1 MLVTDHALLITLVII
16 LMVSTMITKQECIVC
31 TAMST
36 QLTLYLIFILKAMLV
51 MDRALV
57 ITPVVILLV
66 RTMLMITCM
75 Y

>member
-1 MLVTDHALLITLVII
+1 MDRALMLTLVIY

-51 MDRALV
+51 MDRALAL
-57 ITPVVILLV
+57 IPVLFLLV
-66 RTMLMITCM
+66 RAMSIMS
-75 Y
+75 